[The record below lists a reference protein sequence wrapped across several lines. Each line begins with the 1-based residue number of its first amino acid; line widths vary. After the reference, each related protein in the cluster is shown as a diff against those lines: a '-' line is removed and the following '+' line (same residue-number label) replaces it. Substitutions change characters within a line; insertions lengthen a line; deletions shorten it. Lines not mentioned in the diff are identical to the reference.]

1 MKKCNTPNCRNKAAK
16 GRTICYK
23 CKTRKHR
30 EKNPVKAAYDA
41 LKHNAKRRGKVFT
54 ITFADFKKFCRKTKY
69 MAGRGRMKDSFSID
83 RIDPAKGYEPGNL
96 QLLTISENSSKGK
109 KLLVY
114 DYVTKYAKV
123 I

>member
-1 MKKCNTPNCRNKAAK
+1 MKKCNTPNCRNKA
-16 GRTICYK
+16 
-23 CKTRKHR
+23 
-30 EKNPVKAAYDA
+30 
-41 LKHNAKRRGKVFT
+41 
-54 ITFADFKKFCRKTKY
+54 
-69 MAGRGRMKDSFSID
+69 
-83 RIDPAKGYEPGNL
+83 AKGYEPGNL